1 MEYAVTATGPLT
13 VKRFLDKYGHSAL
26 TIRAKDPVIEASAQ
40 FFNLV
45 HGRKY
50 SIAVVLDENDSV
62 VGVLSLGGIV
72 FAMCRHKENIF
83 NMKASEVMSSPVH
96 SVKLSDDIM
105 SALNFMSKMEIR
117 HVPVIEDGKL
127 LGLVT
132 RKDALEGLYD
142 DQTLELNSLAE
153 FVFRS
158 GARY

>member
-1 MEYAVTATGPLT
+1 
-13 VKRFLDKYGHSAL
+13 
-26 TIRAKDPVIEASAQ
+26 
-40 FFNLV
+40 
-45 HGRKY
+45 
-50 SIAVVLDENDSV
+50 
-62 VGVLSLGGIV
+62 
-72 FAMCRHKENIF
+72 
-83 NMKASEVMSSPVH
+83 
-96 SVKLSDDIM
+96 M

-142 DQTLELNSLAE
+142 DQTLELNSLSE